1 MLQHTNP
8 FHAGELKAQ
17 ARAGA
22 SGVADWAAGFIRPS
36 MPDQHRAFF
45 TQLPFL
51 VLAGADEAGRHWV
64 TLLDGPDRFIQ
75 SPDAGTLEIAA
86 TPDRQDPLA
95 QSLIGGSDV
104 GLLGIELSTRRRNRL
119 SGTTRPHSNGFA
131 IDVSQNF
138 GNCPQYI
145 HERAW
150 RRVTAQEPL
159 QATRSSALNAN
170 QIARIHAADT
180 LFIGTGQRGR
190 DAHPSNGFDASH
202 RGGAPG
208 FVTVTDGT
216 HLRIPDYAG
225 NNFFN
230 TIGNLLENPRIGLV
244 FVDFETGGLLH
255 ISGRARVDWDARDS
269 HDPNAMRMIDV
280 TIEAVIDRP
289 AALSLRWSKDDRDL
303 RNLVVTAKIKE
314 TAEITS
320 FHLAPADGRPLEP
333 FQAGQ
338 HLPVELDIPGQSAP
352 VGRSYSLS
360 AAPGQRTYRL
370 SIKREPQ
377 GLASRHMHDTVEVGD
392 LIRARRPSGDF
403 VIPDDTSPLVLVSA
417 GVGLTPMVSML
428 HAAISAGM
436 PRPVWYVHGTRD
448 GAHHA
453 LKSEVAALAAKH
465 LNLKTQVH
473 YTRPRPNDQ
482 IGVDYQIEG
491 RMSAEGLV
499 QLNVGAEAHYMLC
512 GPAPFL
518 ADLKT
523 GLEAAG
529 IAPERIHYE
538 TFGPSH

>member
-1 MLQHTNP
+1 MLQHPNP

-22 SGVADWAAGFIRPS
+22 SGVADWADGFIRPS

-45 TQLPFL
+45 TQLPFF
-51 VLAGADEAGRHWV
+51 VLAGADETGRHWV

-86 TPDRQDPLA
+86 IPDRQDPLA
-95 QSLIGGSDV
+95 TSLIDGSDI

-119 SGTTRPHSNGFA
+119 SGTTRPQSNGFA
-131 IDVSQNF
+131 IDVRQSF

-150 RRVTAQEPL
+150 RRVIAQEPL
-159 QATRSSALNAN
+159 QAMRSTALNAN

-180 LFIGTGQRGR
+180 LFVGTGQRGR
-190 DAHPSNGFDASH
+190 DDHPSNGFDASH

-208 FVTVTDGT
+208 FVAVTDGT

-255 ISGRARVDWDARDS
+255 ISGRARVDWEARDS

-289 AALSLRWSKDDRDL
+289 AALSLRWSKDDGDL
-303 RNLVVTAKIKE
+303 RDLVVTAKVKE
-314 TAEITS
+314 TDEITS
-320 FHLAPADGRPLEP
+320 FHLAPADGRALEP
-333 FQAGQ
+333 FRTGQ

-360 AAPGQRTYRL
+360 GAPGQGTYRL
-370 SIKREPQ
+370 SIKRETH
-377 GLASRHMHDTVEVGD
+377 GLASRHLHDNVEVGD

-403 VIPDDTSPLVLVSA
+403 VIPDDRSPLVLVSA

-428 HAAISAGM
+428 HAALSNETS
-436 PRPVWYVHGTRD
+436 RLVWYVHGARN

-453 LKSEVAALAAKH
+453 LKSEVDALAAKH
-465 LNLKTQVH
+465 PGVRTQVH

-482 IGVDYQIEG
+482 IGVDFQVEG
-491 RMSAEGLV
+491 RVTAEQLV
-499 QLNVGAEAHYMLC
+499 QLNAGADAQYMLC
-512 GPAPFL
+512 GPVPFL
-518 ADLKT
+518 TDLKV

-529 IAPERIHYE
+529 VASERIHFE
-538 TFGPSH
+538 TFGPSG

>member
-1 MLQHTNP
+1 MLQRTNP

-22 SGVADWAAGFIRPS
+22 WGVSDWAAGFIRPS

-51 VLAGADEAGRHWV
+51 VVAGADEAGRHWV

-75 SPDAGTLEIAA
+75 SPNTTTLEIAA
-86 TPDRQDPLA
+86 TPDRHDPLA
-95 QSLIGGSDV
+95 KALIRGSDV
-104 GLLGIELSTRRRNRL
+104 GLLGIELATRRRNRL
-119 SGTTRPHSNGFA
+119 SGTTRPHPDGFA
-131 IDVSQNF
+131 FDVRQSF

-150 RRVTAQEPL
+150 RRVTAHAPSR
-159 QATRSSALNAN
+159 AMASAELSAG
-170 QIARIHAADT
+170 QIARIRAADT

-190 DAHPSNGFDASH
+190 DEHPSNGFDASH

-208 FVTVTDGT
+208 FVAVTDGT
-216 HLRIPDYAG
+216 HLRLPDYAG

-244 FVDFETGGLLH
+244 FVDFETGGLLQ
-255 ISGRARVDWDARDS
+255 ISGRARVDWDARGS
-269 HDPNAMRMIDV
+269 HDPHAMRMIDV
-280 TIEAVIDRP
+280 TIEAVIDRS

-314 TAEITS
+314 TDEITS
-320 FHLAPADGRPLEP
+320 FHLAPADGRALEP
-333 FQAGQ
+333 FRAGQ
-338 HLPVELDIPGQSAP
+338 HLPVELDIPGQPAP

-360 AAPGQRTYRL
+360 GAPGQGTYRL
-370 SIKREPQ
+370 TIKRERH
-377 GLASRHMHDTVEVGD
+377 GLASRHFHDRIEVGD

-403 VIPDDTSPLVLVSA
+403 VIPDGTSPLVLVSA

-428 HAAISAGM
+428 HAALRTRS
-436 PRPVWYVHGTRD
+436 PRPVWYVHGTSD

-453 LKSEVAALAAKH
+453 LKSEVAALAANH
-465 LNLKTQVH
+465 PDVRPQVH

-482 IGVDYQIEG
+482 IGMDFQVEG
-491 RMSAEGLV
+491 RVTAERLV
-499 QLNVGAEAHYMLC
+499 QLNAGAGAHYMLC

-518 ADLKT
+518 ADIQS
-523 GLEAAG
+523 GLIAAG
-529 IAPERIHYE
+529 IAPERVHFE
-538 TFGPSH
+538 TFGPSA

>member
-22 SGVADWAAGFIRPS
+22 SGVSDWAAGFIRPS

-45 TQLPFL
+45 TRLPFL
-51 VLAGADEAGRHWV
+51 VLAGGDETGRHWV
-64 TLLDGPDRFIQ
+64 TLLDGPDGFIQ
-75 SPDAGTLEIAA
+75 TPDAGTLEIAA

-95 QSLIGGSDV
+95 TSLNDGSDV
-104 GLLGIELSTRRRNRL
+104 GLLGIELATRRRNRL
-119 SGTTRPHSNGFA
+119 SGRTRPHSNGFA
-131 IDVSQNF
+131 VDVRQSF

-150 RRVTAQEPL
+150 RRVTAQETR
-159 QATRSSALNAN
+159 QAMRSTALNAN

-190 DAHPSNGFDASH
+190 DDHPSNGFDASH

-208 FVTVTDGT
+208 FVTVTDGSY
-216 HLRIPDYAG
+216 LRIPDYAG

-255 ISGRARVDWDARDS
+255 ISGRAHVDWDARDS

-303 RNLVVTAKIKE
+303 RNLVVTAKVKE
-314 TAEITS
+314 TDEITS
-320 FHLAPADGRPLEP
+320 FYLAPFDGRPLEP
-333 FQAGQ
+333 FRAGQ
-338 HLPVELDIPGQSAP
+338 HLPMELDIPGQAAP
-352 VGRSYSLS
+352 VGRNYSLS
-360 AAPGQRTYRL
+360 GVPGQGTYRL
-370 SIKREPQ
+370 SIKRERH
-377 GLASRHMHDTVEVGD
+377 GLASRHLHDKVEVGD
-392 LIRARRPSGDF
+392 VIRARRPSGDF
-403 VIPDDTSPLVLVSA
+403 VIPDEESPLVLVSA

-428 HAAISAGM
+428 HAALNAGSH
-436 PRPVWYVHGTRD
+436 RPVCYVHGTRD
-448 GAHHA
+448 SARHA
-453 LKSEVAALAAKH
+453 LKTEVATLAAKH
-465 LNLKTQVH
+465 PNLRTQIH
-473 YTRPRPNDQ
+473 YTRPGPNDQ
-482 IGVDYQIEG
+482 IGVDFLIEG
-491 RMSAEGLV
+491 RMTAEHLV
-499 QLNVGAEAHYMLC
+499 QTNAGPDAHYMLC

-518 ADLKT
+518 ADLRT

-529 IAPERIHYE
+529 VAPERIHFE
-538 TFGPSH
+538 IFGPSG